1 MALAMPDVQH
11 RQRNPGPAKSGVTC
25 PVAAAGRPRP
35 PPGTGPSVPD
45 GYREFMGRIF
55 LILIA
60 ALVVVM
66 VVSAIIATLHL
77 LFVIA
82 LIAVLVIG
90 TLRLSR
96 GVRRRARR

>member
-1 MALAMPDVQH
+1 
-11 RQRNPGPAKSGVTC
+11 VTC
-25 PVAAAGRPRP
+25 PVAAACRSLP

-45 GYREFMGRIF
+45 GYRELMGRIF

-82 LIAVLVIG
+82 LIAVVVIG
-90 TLRLSR
+90 ALRLSR
-96 GVRRRARR
+96 GVRRRADR